1 MVCSP
6 VSFNRLSKHTAFE
19 RCSERHGFKCLGCAA
34 RNSVPQTV
42 SQVSENEVVQIR
54 VLSKSISSKV
64 ELNQGSIPILQ
75 QLVAYLERYL
85 GTFYC
90 KHRQK

>member
-1 MVCSP
+1 M
-6 VSFNRLSKHTAFE
+6 
-19 RCSERHGFKCLGCAA
+19 
-34 RNSVPQTV
+34 PQTV

-85 GTFYC
+85 GAFYC